1 MKKDISELMPASR
14 SAELILACGGRSTR
28 MGRENKLLAK
38 ISGKPCIY
46 RSCEQFCSF
55 PEIKRIIVSA
65 PEELFETYKSALSGI
80 EKPILFVE
88 AGETRQQSVTNAVKA
103 AAEDIIMIHDGARP
117 LVSHD
122 EIRDSLDDAFRFG
135 SSIVSIPM
143 TETIRFSDGET
154 SYSPDRSKYYLIKT
168 PQSFSRRLY
177 LYALENS
184 TGDYTDDAQL
194 LDSIGVTPHLTM
206 GSRNNIKI
214 TVSEDLKMAEGLTG
228 FSSIRI
234 GHGYDVHK
242 LVPDRKLLL
251 CGVEIPYELGL
262 LGHSD
267 ADVATHALMD
277 SLLGAAALGDIGKL
291 FPDNDDKFKGAD
303 SIELLKEVC
312 RVLKDNGYEI
322 VNIDITVIAQK
333 PKLSPHILTMRET
346 LANAMGI
353 DIGCV
358 SVKATTEEGLGF
370 TGTGEGIATHAVSLI
385 RG

>member
-1 MKKDISELMPASR
+1 MSKNISELMPTSR
-14 SAELILACGGRSTR
+14 SVELILACGGRSRR
-28 MGRENKLLAK
+28 MGGENKLLSL

-46 RSCEQFCSF
+46 RACEPFSEF
-55 PEIKRIIVSA
+55 DEIKRIIISA

-80 EKPILFVE
+80 EKPILFVNS
-88 AGETRQQSVTNAVKA
+88 GETRQQSVANAVRA
-103 AAEDIIMIHDGARP
+103 ATEEIIMIHDGARP
-117 LVSHD
+117 LISHE
-122 EIRDSLDDAFRFG
+122 EIRASLDDAFRFG
-135 SSIVSIPM
+135 SSIVSAPM
-143 TETIRFSDGET
+143 TETIRYSDGES

-177 LYALENS
+177 LYALENA

-194 LDSIGVTPHLTM
+194 LDSVGIAPHLTM

-214 TVSEDLKMAEGLTG
+214 TVSEDLKMAEGLIG
-228 FSSIRI
+228 SSTRI

-242 LVPDRKLLL
+242 LVSGRKLILG
-251 CGVEIPYELGL
+251 GVEIPYELGL

-267 ADVATHALMD
+267 ADVTTHALMD

-291 FPDNDDKFKGAD
+291 FPDTDDRYKGAD

-312 RVLKDNGYEI
+312 RVLRSNGFEI
-322 VNIDITVIAQK
+322 VNTDITVIAQK
-333 PKLSPHILTMRET
+333 PKLSPYILSMRET

-370 TGTGEGIATHAVSLI
+370 TGTGEGIAAHAVSLI
-385 RG
+385 KG

>member
-1 MKKDISELMPASR
+1 MMSIKLSEFIPVSC

-28 MGRENKLLAK
+28 MGGENKLLSM

-46 RSCEQFCSF
+46 RSCKPFCDF
-55 PEIKRIIVSA
+55 PEIKRIIISA
-65 PEELFETYKSALSGI
+65 PEELFDTYKAALDGI
-80 EKPILFVE
+80 DKPILFVNS
-88 AGETRQQSVTNAVKA
+88 GETRQQSVANAVKA
-103 AAEDIIMIHDGARP
+103 ATEDIIMIHDGARP
-117 LVSHD
+117 LVSCD
-122 EIRDSLDDAFRFG
+122 EIKASLDDAFRFG
-135 SSIVSIPM
+135 NSIISTPM

-154 SYSPDRSKYYLIKT
+154 SYSPDRSKFYLIKT
-168 PQSFSRRLY
+168 PQSFSRKLY

-194 LDSIGVTPHLTM
+194 LDSVGIKPHLTM

-214 TVSEDLKMAEGLTG
+214 TVSEDLKMAEGLIG
-228 FSSIRI
+228 SSIRI

-242 LVPDRKLLL
+242 LVPDRKLILG
-251 CGVEIPYELGL
+251 GVEIPYTLGL

-267 ADVATHALMD
+267 ADVLTHALMD

-291 FPDNDDKFKGAD
+291 FPDSDDRYKGAD

-312 RVLKDNGYEI
+312 RVLRANGFEI
-322 VNIDITVIAQK
+322 VNTDITVIAQK
-333 PKLSPHILTMRET
+333 PKLASYILAMREV
-346 LANAMGI
+346 LASAMDI

-370 TGTGEGIATHAVSLI
+370 TGTGDGISAHAVSLI
-385 RG
+385 KG